1 MMSAKSSDPGAA
13 AVGADGAL
21 HLSLG
26 RIGLQS
32 GEALDEAVMVV
43 KTFGHLNAR
52 RDNAVV
58 IPTSFGASHRD
69 FEWMVGAGSLFDP
82 ARYFVVIAN
91 LFGNGLSTS
100 PSNSAAFA
108 AGEPFPLVSAYDNA
122 LAQKFV
128 LERFFGVRRIAVAA
142 GWSMGGQVAWH
153 MASLFPGDVA
163 NLIAICAT
171 AKTSAHNHVFLEG
184 ASAVLTTDGAYD
196 AGAGRFVRAPERA
209 LPALGRFYAG
219 WALSQAFYRDECW
232 RTLGYDSLESFLE
245 GYWEEAFIERNADN
259 LLSHI
264 ATWQAADISANDRH
278 GGDLVKAITAV
289 RARALLVP
297 ARRDLYFREADVKAE
312 ASHLGDVRIAS
323 LDSPWGHR
331 AGNPVKSPADR
342 DFLRGRVRDFLS
354 C

>member
-1 MMSAKSSDPGAA
+1 MMSAKSSDPGAT
-13 AVGADGAL
+13 AVGEDGAL

-26 RIGLQS
+26 RVGLQS
-32 GEALDEAVMVV
+32 GAVLDEAVIVV

-69 FEWMVGAGSLFDP
+69 FEWMVGQDSLFDP
-82 ARYFVVIAN
+82 ARHFVVIAN

-108 AGEPFPLVSAYDNA
+108 AGGQFPLVTAYDNA
-122 LAQKFV
+122 LAQKYV
-128 LERFFGVRRIAVAA
+128 LERFFGVRRIAVAI

-153 MASLFPGDVA
+153 MASLFPDDVA
-163 NLIAICAT
+163 RLVAICAT
-171 AKTSAHNHVFLEG
+171 AKTSAHNLVFLGG
-184 ASAVLTTDGAYD
+184 ARAVLQTDSAYD
-196 AGAGRFVRAPERA
+196 AGTGRFVRAPERA

-232 RTLGYDSLESFLE
+232 RSLGYDSLESFLN
-245 GYWEEAFIERNADN
+245 GYWEAAFAERHADN

-264 ATWQAADISANDRH
+264 ATWQAADIAANDRYH
-278 GGDLVKAITAV
+278 GDLAKAISAV
-289 RARALLVP
+289 RARVLLIP
-297 ARRDLYFREADVKAE
+297 ARSDLYFRETDVRAE
-312 ASHLGDVRIAS
+312 ASHLDDIRIAP
-323 LDSPWGHR
+323 LESPWGHR
-331 AGNPVKSPADR
+331 AGNPVNSPSDR
-342 DFLRGRVRDFLS
+342 DFIRSRVRDFIS

>member
-1 MMSAKSSDPGAA
+1 MSAKSSDPGATA
-13 AVGADGAL
+13 LGEDGAL

-26 RIGLQS
+26 RISLQS

-52 RDNAVV
+52 GDNAVV

-82 ARYFVVIAN
+82 ARHFIVIAN

-100 PSNSAAFA
+100 PSNCAAFA
-108 AGEPFPLVSAYDNA
+108 AGRPFPLVTACDNA
-122 LAQKFV
+122 LVQKYV
-128 LERFFGVRRIAVAA
+128 VERFFGVRRIAVAA

-153 MASLFPGDVA
+153 LASLFPDDVA

-184 ASAVLTTDGAYD
+184 ARAVLQADKAYD
-196 AGAGRFVRAPERA
+196 AEAGRFVGVPARG

-219 WALSQAFYRDECW
+219 WALSQAFYRNACW
-232 RTLGYDSLESFLE
+232 RSLGYDSLEGFLQ
-245 GYWEEAFIERNADN
+245 GYWEAAFMERNADN

-278 GGDLVKAITAV
+278 RGDLVKAISAV
-289 RARALLVP
+289 RARVLLVP
-297 ARRDLYFREADVKAE
+297 ARSDLYFREADIRAE

-323 LDSPWGHR
+323 LESPWGHR

-342 DFLRGRVRDFLS
+342 AFLRSRVRDFLS

>member
-13 AVGADGAL
+13 AVGEDGAL

-58 IPTSFGASHRD
+58 IPTSFGAGHRD

-100 PSNSAAFA
+100 PGNSAAFA
-108 AGEPFPLVSAYDNA
+108 AGQPFPLVSAYDNA
-122 LAQKFV
+122 LAQKYV

-142 GWSMGGQVAWH
+142 GWSMGGQIAWH
-153 MASLFPGDVA
+153 MASLFPDDVA
-163 NLIAICAT
+163 NLVAICAT

-184 ASAVLTTDGAYD
+184 ARAVLTADGAYD
-196 AGAGRFVRAPERA
+196 AEAGRFVRAPTRA

-232 RTLGYDSLESFLE
+232 RTAGYDSLESFLK
-245 GYWEEAFIERNADN
+245 GYWEAAFIERNADN
-259 LLSHI
+259 LLAHI
-264 ATWQAADISANDRH
+264 ATWQAADISTNDRH
-278 GGDLVKAITAV
+278 RGDLVKAIAAV
-289 RARALLVP
+289 RARVLLMP
-297 ARRDLYFREADVKAE
+297 ARSDLYFRETDVKAE
-312 ASHLGDVRIAS
+312 AAHLGDVRVAS
-323 LDSPWGHR
+323 LVSPWGHR
-331 AGNPVKSPADR
+331 AGNPVSSPSDR
-342 DFLRGRVRDFLS
+342 DFIVNRVRDFIS